1 MKLQRIILICFL
13 LTIGSGTVR
22 ASAVQ
27 DKDNVWQAVVKVDAT
42 GLFSA
47 PSANSQ
53 QKTQLKRGDVV
64 TISMEIT
71 SGDGKWYSVIP
82 SSQPDGVGYVNGKDL
97 DVGQQSNLSVWQ
109 LELPPEPVA
118 EPTTPAPT
126 IKPSHKV
133 AFSDTNNRIVGD
145 IKSFFISK
153 FGTSLP
159 ISAFGQTA
167 LHNRLRFDHRN
178 AIDIAVH
185 PDSLQG
191 KLLISQLRKF
201 GVPFIAF
208 RSAVRGSATGP
219 HIHVGMPSHRK

>member
-1 MKLQRIILICFL
+1 MKLIRFILVFLIITGC
-13 LTIGSGTVR
+13 GTAR
-22 ASAVQ
+22 ASAFQ
-27 DKDNVWQAVVKVDAT
+27 EKDNIWQAVVKVDAT

-47 PSANSQ
+47 PSASSQ
-53 QKTQLKRGDVV
+53 QKTLLKRGDVV
-64 TISMEIT
+64 SISMEIT
-71 SGDGKWYSVIP
+71 TGDGKWYSVIP

-97 DVGQQSNLSVWQ
+97 DVGQQSNLTGWQ
-109 LELPPEPVA
+109 LELPPEPVVEA
-118 EPTTPAPT
+118 ATPTPT
-126 IKPSHKV
+126 IKSSHKV
-133 AFSDTNNRIVGD
+133 AFADTNNRIVGD

-185 PDSLQG
+185 PDSPQG

>member
-1 MKLQRIILICFL
+1 MKLKRLLIICFL
-13 LTIGSGTVR
+13 LTIGCGTVN
-22 ASAVQ
+22 ATTFQ
-27 DKDNVWQAVVKVDAT
+27 DQDNVWQAVVKVDAT

-47 PSANSQ
+47 PSASSQ
-53 QKTQLKRGDVV
+53 QMMLLKRGDVV
-64 TISMEIT
+64 TISLEIT
-71 SGDGKWYSVIP
+71 SGDSKWYSVIP
-82 SSQPDGVGYVNGKDL
+82 SSQSAGVGYVNGKDL
-97 DVGQQSNLSVWQ
+97 DVGQQSNLTVWQ
-109 LELPPEPVA
+109 LEILPEPVA
-118 EPTTPAPT
+118 EPATPIPT
-126 IKPSHKV
+126 NKSSHKV
-133 AFSDTNNRIVGD
+133 AFGDTNNKIVGD
-145 IKSFFISK
+145 IKSFFLSK
-153 FGTSLP
+153 FGNSLP

-191 KLLISQLRKF
+191 KMLINQLRKF

>member
-1 MKLQRIILICFL
+1 MKLQRIILVCFL
-13 LTIGSGTVR
+13 LIIGSGTVR
-22 ASAVQ
+22 ASAFQ
-27 DKDNVWQAVVKVDAT
+27 EKENIWQAVVKVDAT

-47 PSANSQ
+47 PSASSNQ
-53 QKTQLKRGDVV
+53 MTLLKRGDVV

-71 SGDGKWYSVIP
+71 TGDGKWYSVIP
-82 SSQPDGVGYVNGKDL
+82 SSQPDGGGYVNGKDL
-97 DVGQQSNLSVWQ
+97 DVGQQSNLAVWQ

-118 EPTTPAPT
+118 EPVTPTPT
-126 IKPSHKV
+126 NKPSHKV

-145 IKSFFISK
+145 IKSFFLSK
-153 FGTSLP
+153 FGNTLP

-191 KLLISQLRKF
+191 RILISQLRKF

>member
-1 MKLQRIILICFL
+1 MKLIRIILVCLFI
-13 LTIGSGTVR
+13 TGTGTAG
-22 ASAVQ
+22 ASAFQ
-27 DKDNVWQAVVKVDAT
+27 DKENTWQAVVKADAT

-47 PSANSQ
+47 PTASSQ
-53 QKTQLKRGDVV
+53 QKTLLKRGDVV
-64 TISMEIT
+64 IIGLEIT
-71 SGDGKWYSVIP
+71 TGEGKWYSVIP
-82 SSQPDGVGYVNGKDL
+82 PSQPDGVGYVNGKDL
-97 DVGQQSNLSVWQ
+97 DVGQQSNLTVWQ
-109 LELPPEPVA
+109 LEIPPEPVA
-118 EPTTPAPT
+118 EPATPAPT
-126 IKPSHKV
+126 IKSSHKV
-133 AFSDTNNRIVGD
+133 AFGDTNNRIVGD
-145 IKSFFISK
+145 IKSFFLSK
-153 FGTSLP
+153 FGNSLP